1 MWRNL
6 GWEWRIYWIKWALR
20 GKTRN
25 LTKRNYILI
34 TSSSLNH
41 KHCNTPWR
49 QKQSLKKQLECI
61 EITECKNLYTNLRC
75 LTSIEAFALQKRE
88 FRIRHVCSYYNLE
101 CIVNNIKIRNSV
113 PDSYGVFFFFFYKY
127 FQSILLNR
135 HSLNILLSTIC
146 SKSQKESD
154 VSNCYLPLISIHASC
169 PVTWN
174 RIQNQFPF
182 HRKKVF

>member
-1 MWRNL
+1 M
-6 GWEWRIYWIKWALR
+6 GWEWRIYWIKCALR
-20 GKTRN
+20 GKTKN
-25 LTKRNYILI
+25 ITKWNYILI

-61 EITECKNLYTNLRC
+61 EITECKNMYTNLSC

-88 FRIRHVCSYYNLE
+88 FRIRHVYSYYNSE
-101 CIVNNIKIRNSV
+101 CIVNNIKIWNSV
-113 PDSYGVFFFFFYKY
+113 RDNYRSFLLFFFYKY

-135 HSLNILLSTIC
+135 HSLNMLLSTIC
-146 SKSQKESD
+146 SKSQKNQTFQI
-154 VSNCYLPLISIHASC
+154 VISLFFITHASC

-174 RIQNQFPF
+174 RIQNQVPF